1 MGARIQICGR
11 VVAQIDGRRVE
22 AGLPGR
28 QGPRLL
34 VHLAANRVRPV
45 GRDEL
50 IDAVWA
56 DDPPPKPDAAL
67 SVLLSRL
74 RGSLGRAAL
83 EGRSQIRLALP
94 DVWIDLEA
102 AALGA
107 HRAESAVA
115 RGDWAGASGPGRVA
129 LYTASRGVLPGV
141 DAPWIDELR
150 GRVED
155 LRLRALTCIAASS
168 MGIGGAELP
177 GAERSARML
186 VELSPYREVGFR
198 LLMESLMAQGN
209 ANEALRVYD
218 ALRCRLRDE
227 LGSAPGP
234 ELQALHRRLLGPQ
247 RLAGA
252 AGPGHRGRGG

>member
-34 VHLAANRVRPV
+34 VYLAANRVRPV
-45 GRDEL
+45 SRDEL
-50 IDAVWA
+50 VEAVWA
-56 DDPPPKPDAAL
+56 EDLPPKPDSAL

-74 RGSLGRAAL
+74 RGSLGRASL

-107 HRAESAVA
+107 HRAESAIA
-115 RGDWAGASGPGRVA
+115 QGDWASASGPARVA
-129 LYTASRGVLPGV
+129 LYTAARGVLPGS

-155 LRLRALTCIAASS
+155 LRLRALTCITISS
-168 MGIGGAELP
+168 LRIGGAELP
-177 GAERSARML
+177 GAERSARLL

-198 LLMESLMAQGN
+198 LLMESLAAQGN
-209 ANEALRVYD
+209 VAEALRVYD
-218 ALRCRLRDE
+218 ALRRRLRDE
-227 LGSAPGP
+227 LGSAPGA
-234 ELQALHRRLLGPQ
+234 ELQALHQALLGP
-247 RLAGA
+247 RLPA
-252 AGPGHRGRGG
+252 